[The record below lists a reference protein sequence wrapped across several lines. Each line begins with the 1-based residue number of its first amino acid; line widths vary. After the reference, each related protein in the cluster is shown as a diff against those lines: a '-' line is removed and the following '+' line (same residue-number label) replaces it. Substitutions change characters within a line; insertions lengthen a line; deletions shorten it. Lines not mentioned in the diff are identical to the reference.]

1 MAHTFTPHDN
11 LTLAQNKRKP
21 FDFAS
26 VDGCWLKLE
35 INNTSN
41 FEERGLLSWT
51 REQCPYRPTV
61 RGLPLSTSGGGRG
74 SKNRPILRTKYYRSA
89 DKVGGGP
96 KIRKFCGRH
105 LSIAPMA
112 NFGQVPPEMFIAKL
126 AKVHCFLSMFIHMP
140 LPIPDLVANLCN
152 SFRKCC
158 DCSPII
164 TRIHCDSLTPL
175 RRLVA

>member
-1 MAHTFTPHDN
+1 MTSA
-11 LTLAQNKRKP
+11 LRGREGGWSKR
-21 FDFAS
+21 DDS
-26 VDGCWLKLE
+26 TDRL
-35 INNTSN
+35 
-41 FEERGLLSWT
+41 
-51 REQCPYRPTV
+51 REWD
-61 RGLPLSTSGGGRG
+61 SDKGG
-74 SKNRPILRTKYYRSA
+74 
-89 DKVGGGP
+89 VGP

-112 NFGQVPPEMFIAKL
+112 NFGQVPPIMFIAKL

-175 RRLVA
+175 RRLVV